1 MIRSKL
7 FFAEANLGSRV
18 LGPAEFVV
26 GAARALELLDPPPS
40 APVLAD
46 WIAQMGQDLFYP
58 PNVDGWTDGRAWYT
72 TRSAIGRAN
81 YAAALVSGEAV
92 GLSGA
97 FDPGALAARHGHEL
111 DRRFFA
117 RLLRGAES
125 PEVPLG
131 AAGPARLAVA
141 RMLSAP
147 EAQRA

>member
-1 MIRSKL
+1 
-7 FFAEANLGSRV
+7 
-18 LGPAEFVV
+18 
-26 GAARALELLDPPPS
+26 
-40 APVLAD
+40 
-46 WIAQMGQDLFYP
+46 MGQDLFYP
-58 PNVDGWTDGRAWYT
+58 PNVGGWTGGRAWYT

-97 FDPGALAARHGHEL
+97 FDPGALAARHGHAR

-125 PEVPLG
+125 PEVPLD
-131 AAGPARLAVA
+131 AASPARLAVA
-141 RMLSAP
+141 RLLSSP